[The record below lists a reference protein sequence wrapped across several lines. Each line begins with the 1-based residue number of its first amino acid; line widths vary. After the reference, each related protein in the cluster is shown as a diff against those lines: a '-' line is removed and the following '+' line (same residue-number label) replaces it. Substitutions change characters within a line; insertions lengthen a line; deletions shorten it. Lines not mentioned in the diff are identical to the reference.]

1 VRLRWL
7 TALLLLHVP
16 AFAMAQAR
24 AVPVLAEVAIVRD
37 GDSWIADYRLH
48 RRAGAW
54 GLVRSN
60 LTEVGSQP
68 WRPQSWD
75 VITPGV
81 RLERRGHY
89 DVIATTDGR
98 PVPPRV
104 RIRFAPFGRRVAG
117 DYDPALIFSDGSTAL
132 YSDHFDV
139 FPVASAAAAAR
150 LPRELGES
158 DIPQTATR
166 ATFTDRGAQ
175 VRYRGQRVRTASVTD
190 DEGAY
195 ILFGPV
201 PGIETGQLSLV
212 VDPRLP
218 EWIGAAIIRAT
229 PQILARYADEMGP
242 APGGG
247 IPTIL
252 ATWAGPTRGVSSMGG
267 STLPGMIVMRFE
279 GEGVLTG
286 TRTAAHSNLWFIA
299 HEAAHFWLG
308 QAVTYQTARDGW
320 ITEGGADLL
329 AVRTIAATEP
339 DYDWRAELQRG
350 VDDCV
355 TLSRGRGVA
364 TALERNEYR
373 AYYACGSVFALVAEA
388 ASRRP
393 FTRFVRDLIV
403 GSRDDRVV
411 TRTEWLAELDRVSR
425 DRTLSRDIG
434 RMLDAGSANPA
445 ATIASLFQRAGVP
458 HRAVGTRIV
467 LQ

>member
-1 VRLRWL
+1 MRLRWL
-7 TALLLLHVP
+7 AALLLLVGCAP
-16 AFAMAQAR
+16 AWAQPR
-24 AVPVLAEVAIVRD
+24 PVPVLAEVAIVRD
-37 GDSWIADYRLH
+37 GANWIADYRFH

-60 LTEVGSQP
+60 LTEVGSRP
-68 WRPQSWD
+68 WRPESWT
-75 VITPGV
+75 VLTPGV

-104 RIRFAPFGRRVAG
+104 RIRFVPFGRRVAG
-117 DYDPALIFSDGSTAL
+117 DYDPALVFSDGSTAL

-166 ATFTDRGAQ
+166 ATFSDRAAS
-175 VRYRGQRVRTASVTD
+175 VRYRGRRVRTATVVD

-195 ILFGPV
+195 VLFGPV
-201 PGIETGQLSLV
+201 PGIDTGQLSLV

-218 EWIGAAIIRAT
+218 AWIGAAIIRAT
-229 PQILARYADEMGP
+229 PAILARYADEMGP
-242 APGGG
+242 APGA

-279 GEGVLTG
+279 GEGVLSG

-308 QAVTYQTARDGW
+308 QAVTYQTAREGW

-350 VDDCV
+350 IDDCV

-393 FTRFVRDLIV
+393 FTRFVRDLIAA
-403 GSRDDRVV
+403 SRADRVV
-411 TRTEWLAELDRVSR
+411 TRAEWLAELDRVSR
-425 DRTLSRDIG
+425 DPSLSRDIG
-434 RMLDAGSANPA
+434 RMLDSGSENPA

-458 HRAVGTRIV
+458 HRAVGSRVV